1 MLESFAEKLAE
12 VFIQGELFISDWSPE
27 RDAKIKVAQVI
38 LFFPWN
44 DRFFFFLSFQFTL
57 GPASKN
63 PMHIPLIEM
72 TSEEAAK
79 HATKV
84 FLDVS
89 VFFKDGS
96 LNWTEFVRIC

>member
-1 MLESFAEKLAE
+1 
-12 VFIQGELFISDWSPE
+12 
-27 RDAKIKVAQVI
+27 
-38 LFFPWN
+38 
-44 DRFFFFLSFQFTL
+44 
-57 GPASKN
+57 
-63 PMHIPLIEM
+63 MHIPLIEM
-72 TSEEAAK
+72 TPEEAAK